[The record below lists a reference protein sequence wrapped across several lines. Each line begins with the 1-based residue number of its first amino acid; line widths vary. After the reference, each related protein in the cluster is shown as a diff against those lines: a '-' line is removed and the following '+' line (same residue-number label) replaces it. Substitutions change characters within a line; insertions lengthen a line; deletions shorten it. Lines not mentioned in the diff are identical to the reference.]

1 MNTYSLHKISN
12 KEDLSFSKSDYS
24 RFKFG
29 DATIGHKYGKDL
41 AFGFISDYKLELLN
55 SKNLVVISSP
65 YDYIPT
71 ATFCMKDAF
80 KQELNKWLLINKL
93 PFAIESKMHRNTT
106 YTQDYGELS
115 ADDRMKL
122 ISNDTFAI
130 DLDSLKDKTLIFL
143 DDIKITGSHEHVIL
157 NTIKNF
163 KGNTFLLYFAELIN
177 KNIDPTIENE
187 LNYAF
192 VSDITKLNDIIFN
205 SVFKINTRFVK
216 YILSY
221 NSIDFEKFIS
231 DKPLLFKNNICAN
244 AIGNKY
250 DKIELYQTNLKILI
264 NNINQTNQI
273 YNYGN

>member
-1 MNTYSLHKISN
+1 
-12 KEDLSFSKSDYS
+12 
-24 RFKFG
+24 
-29 DATIGHKYGKDL
+29 
-41 AFGFISDYKLELLN
+41 
-55 SKNLVVISSP
+55 
-65 YDYIPT
+65 
-71 ATFCMKDAF
+71 MKDAF

-205 SVFKINTRFVK
+205 SVFKIN
-216 YILSY
+216 
-221 NSIDFEKFIS
+221 IDFEKFIS